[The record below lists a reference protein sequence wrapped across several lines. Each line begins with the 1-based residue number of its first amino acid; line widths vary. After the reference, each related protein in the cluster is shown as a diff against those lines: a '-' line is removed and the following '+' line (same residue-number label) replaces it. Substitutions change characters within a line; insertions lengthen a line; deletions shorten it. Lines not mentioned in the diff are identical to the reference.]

1 MKSGLPINTCKSMFS
16 HTGYLDRALFLSTLV
31 RGSPCVILAFR
42 FSGRDPTLTLHTC
55 FSGFCEK
62 VGRYSLTE

>member
-1 MKSGLPINTCKSMFS
+1 MKSGLPINTCKSILNL
-16 HTGYLDRALFLSTLV
+16 TGSLDRALFLSTLV

-42 FSGRDPTLTLHTC
+42 VSGRDPTLTLHTR
-55 FSGFCEK
+55 FSGYCEK

>member
-1 MKSGLPINTCKSMFS
+1 MESGLPINTFKSTLEY
-16 HTGYLDRALFLSTLV
+16 TGHLDRALFLSTLV

-42 FSGRDPTLTLHTC
+42 FSGRDPTLTLHTR